1 MRLSGPNGALET
13 PVDRLDDHMALK
25 RIAAPSIAA
34 DLDDLDVERLEA
46 LDRYDLLDTPP
57 EPQFDRIVRLT
68 KDIFDIPMAV
78 VSVIDGHRQ
87 WYKAS
92 EGLAGTEVP
101 VRDTFCR
108 YTILDAEPLVIPD
121 AAKDGRFAENPTVTT
136 APHIRFYAG
145 APLTTPDGHNIGT
158 VCALDTKPREFDE
171 REKRIL
177 ETLAEMVMH
186 ELELRRCINIDVLTQ
201 ALSRRAFAEAAQK
214 AVAHAFR
221 HDHKLSCVVFD
232 IDRFKAINDTY
243 GHAAGDVVLAGVAK
257 ACRER
262 LRESDLIGRIGGE
275 EFAVLLAHAD
285 AAEAHHVAEE
295 LREAIQ
301 KLDFEVGSRRIGA
314 TASFGV
320 AEKVFSTPDFGTLV
334 ARADTAMYAAKRDG
348 RNRCSVWRGQGA
360 SNQDV
365 RRRVLKAGRI
375 VDRDTTTDCTVR
387 SLSRHGAGLDV
398 SSVTGLPDQFSLA
411 ITADRFETR
420 CRVISRTDRHLEVE
434 FC

>member
-1 MRLSGPNGALET
+1 
-13 PVDRLDDHMALK
+13 MALK

-34 DLDDLDVERLEA
+34 DMDDLDVERLEA

-57 EPQFDRIVRLT
+57 EPQFDRIVQLI
-68 KDIFDIPMAV
+68 KDIFDIPMAI

-92 EGLAGTEVP
+92 AGLAATEVP

-108 YTILDAEPLVIPD
+108 HTILDSKALVIPD
-121 AAKDGRFAENPTVTT
+121 ATKDSRFATNPNVTA
-136 APHIRFYAG
+136 APHVRFYAG
-145 APLTTPDGHNIGT
+145 APLTTPEGHNIGT
-158 VCALDTKPREFDE
+158 ICAIDTRPREFDA
-171 REKRIL
+171 RQTRIL

-186 ELELRRCINIDVLTQ
+186 ELELRRCVNIDLLTET
-201 ALSRRAFAEAAQK
+201 LSRRAFAEAAQK
-214 AVAHAFR
+214 TVAHAFR

-232 IDRFKAINDTY
+232 IDHFKAINDTY

-285 AAEAHHVAEE
+285 ASEALCVAEE
-295 LREAIQ
+295 LRETIQ
-301 KLDFEVGSRRIGA
+301 KLDFKVGARTIGA

-320 AEKVFSTPDFGTLV
+320 AEKVFSTPDFATLL

-348 RNRCSVWRGQGA
+348 RNRCALWSGHGA

-375 VDRDTTTDCTVR
+375 ILNERHSTIDCTVR
-387 SLSRHGAGLDV
+387 SLSKNGAGIDI
-398 SSVTGLPDQFSLA
+398 SSVAGLPDRFSLA
-411 ITADRFETR
+411 ILSDRFEAR
-420 CRVISRTDRHLEVE
+420 CRVVSQTDKHLEVE